1 MNRLIHTVAVF
12 ALGLTTTYSTAQA
25 AGDTAKVPVTLQ
37 NFNRAETDMY
47 FSNFAKQGAF
57 GKFYHNREPVSVDK
71 QDVIRSNRDTI
82 YSAAVFDLDA
92 GPVTITLPDAGK
104 RYMALLIV
112 NEDAYSPD
120 VVYAPGTFTY
130 TKEKIGTRYMC
141 AIIRT
146 LVDPDDPKDIAV
158 VQKLQDS
165 IETAQGNPGSLK
177 VPAWDPES
185 QKKIRDALKIL
196 AGFQGPDAPSK
207 FGWVGEVDPIF
218 HIVGTASGWGGNPAS
233 AAKYINA
240 YPSQNDGKTIY
251 KLTVKDVPVDG
262 FWSITVYDKDG
273 YFVKNDLGVYSLNN
287 LTAKPSHDGSVT
299 VQFGGCQKD
308 TPNCIPTP
316 PDWNYTVRMYR
327 PRKEVL
333 DGTWKFPEAQPAS

>member
-1 MNRLIHTVAVF
+1 MNRLIHAIAVL
-12 ALGLTTTYSTAQA
+12 ALGLTATYSTAQA
-25 AGDTAKVPVTLQ
+25 GGGTAKVPVTLQ

-47 FSNFAKQGAF
+47 FSNFSKQGAF
-57 GKFYHNREPVSVDK
+57 GKFYHNREPVTVEK

-82 YSAAVFDLDA
+82 YSAAVLDLDA

-112 NEDAYSPD
+112 NEDAYSPE

-165 IETAQGNPGSLK
+165 IKIAQANPGSLT

-207 FGWVGEVDPIF
+207 FGWMGEVDPIF

-240 YPSQNDGKTIY
+240 YPSQNSGKTIY

-273 YFVKNDLGVYSLNN
+273 YFVKNDLGVYSINN
-287 LTAKPSHDGSVT
+287 LTAKPSRDGSVT

-308 TPNCIPTP
+308 TPNCVPTP

-327 PRKEVL
+327 PRKEIL
-333 DGTWKFPEAQPAS
+333 DGTWKFPEAQPVK